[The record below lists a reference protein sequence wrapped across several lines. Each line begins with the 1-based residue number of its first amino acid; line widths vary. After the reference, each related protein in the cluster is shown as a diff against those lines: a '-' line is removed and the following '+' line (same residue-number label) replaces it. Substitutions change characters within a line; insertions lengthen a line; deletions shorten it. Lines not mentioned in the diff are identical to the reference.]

1 MGGRETGP
9 GLEIMGR
16 DGMRRDRMGR
26 NETGRDKS
34 DGTECTEQKGR
45 EGDGM
50 GWSELIVESRE
61 RDKGKSKEIAVKNK
75 KMMYK

>member
-1 MGGRETGP
+1 
-9 GLEIMGR
+9 
-16 DGMRRDRMGR
+16 MRRDGTKVMGR
-26 NETGRDKS
+26 NE
-34 DGTECTEQKGR
+34 TEQKGR

-75 KMMYK
+75 KMMYQ

>member
-1 MGGRETGP
+1 MEW
-9 GLEIMGR
+9 
-16 DGMRRDRMGR
+16 DGMRRDGTKGMGR
-26 NETGRDKS
+26 NET
-34 DGTECTEQKGR
+34 EQKR
-45 EGDGM
+45 RKGDGM